1 MKSRRGFTLVELL
14 IVLSVTTAMLLI
26 GTSVLYLLKQAQVN
40 TRQRLGFERNVTRL
54 ARQFRED
61 VHRAGAMERL
71 PKTPNSP
78 NVVTWSLAMEGGMA
92 VHYEVQAGSLRRVQT
107 ADTTNL
113 HEDFRL
119 PPGTEA
125 SIEGPAAKT
134 PWATFR
140 LDVTDPTTAKMR
152 PVHVEAVLGLD
163 RPHTAQGEEVRK

>member
-14 IVLSVTTAMLLI
+14 IVLSVAAAMLLVA
-26 GTSVLYLLKQAQVN
+26 TSVLYLLKQAQVN
-40 TRQRLGFERNVTRL
+40 TRQRLAVQRSVTRL

-71 PKTPNSP
+71 PDTPNSP
-78 NVVTWSLAMEGGMA
+78 NVVIWSLAMEAGGT
-92 VHYEVQAGSLRRVQT
+92 VNYEIGAGSLRRVQT
-107 ADTTNL
+107 EKASKL

-125 SIEGPAAKT
+125 SMVGPAAET

-140 LDVTDPTTAKMR
+140 LNVTDPTVAKMR
-152 PVHVEAVLGLD
+152 PVQVEAVLGLN
-163 RPHTAQGEEVRK
+163 RPHTTQSEEAGK